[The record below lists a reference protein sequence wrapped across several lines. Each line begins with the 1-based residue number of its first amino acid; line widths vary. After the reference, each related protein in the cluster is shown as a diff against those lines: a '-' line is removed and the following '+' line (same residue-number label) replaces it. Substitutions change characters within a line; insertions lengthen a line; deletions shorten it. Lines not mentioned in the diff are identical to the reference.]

1 MMLSQLGHETT
12 SVYRVDHAFQ
22 LMAEKQYALVILGHS
37 LLSEEKV
44 SLGDVAR
51 VSCGCP
57 VLELSTTG
65 TPYAQGAV
73 TIEPFNPE
81 LFIATVQ
88 RILSNSSHAV
98 P

>member
-1 MMLSQLGHETT
+1 MLTQLGHETT

-37 LLSEEKV
+37 LFPEEKV
-44 SLGDVAR
+44 SLGDLVR
-51 VSCGCP
+51 LSYGCP
-57 VLELSTTG
+57 ILELSTTG

-73 TIEPFNPE
+73 TVEPFNPE

-88 RILSNSSHAV
+88 RILSNSNHAIS
-98 P
+98 